1 MNVKPTTDA
10 IIESVLISDEDVTRD
25 ERIAILKYIRSRRVF
40 QKPRPGTIKQAAAI
54 LEVHPVTVRRYA
66 NAGLLTPIR
75 ITARKVRYD
84 LNEVEELALS
94 GHHSNA

>member
-1 MNVKPTTDA
+1 MKPTTLA
-10 IIESVLISDEDVTRD
+10 IIETALSSDETVHPEQADS
-25 ERIAILKYIRSRRVF
+25 ILKRLRAPSSSR
-40 QKPRPGTIKQAAAI
+40 KPRPGTIKQAAAI

-84 LNEVEELALS
+84 LNEVEDLALS
-94 GHHSNA
+94 GCHIDA